1 MRQWRKMMASYITLS
16 DSNFEKEVINS
27 DKPVLVDFWAEWC
40 APCRIIAP
48 IVEEIANEYS
58 DQLIVGKVDVD
69 GNPQVSMNYGIRSIP
84 TLLIFKDG
92 KPVEQLIGAVTK
104 DTILDKVK
112 PLF

>member
-1 MRQWRKMMASYITLS
+1 MASYVTLT
-16 DSNFEKEVINS
+16 DDNFEEQVINS

-48 IVEEIANEYS
+48 IVEEIAGEYT
-58 DQLIVGKVDVD
+58 DQLKVGKMDVD

-92 KPVEQLIGAVTK
+92 KPVDQIIGAVAK
-104 DTILDKVK
+104 EAILSKVK

>member
-1 MRQWRKMMASYITLS
+1 MASYITLN
-16 DSNFEKEVINS
+16 DNNFETEVIKS

-48 IVEEIANEYS
+48 IVEEIANEYGT
-58 DQLIVGKVDVD
+58 QLKVGKVDVD

-92 KPVEQLIGAVTK
+92 KPVDQIIGAVAK
-104 DTILDKVK
+104 DAILEKVK

>member
-1 MRQWRKMMASYITLS
+1 MEDKMASYITLN
-16 DSNFEKEVINS
+16 DSNFESEVINS
-27 DKPVLVDFWAEWC
+27 KKPVLVDFWAEWC

-48 IVEEIANEYS
+48 IVEEIASEYS
-58 DQLIVGKVDVD
+58 EQLKVGKLDVD

-92 KPVEQLIGAVTK
+92 KPVDQIIGAVAK
-104 DTILDKVK
+104 EAILEKVK

>member
-1 MRQWRKMMASYITLS
+1 MASYITLN
-16 DSNFEKEVINS
+16 DENFESEVINS

-48 IVEEIANEYS
+48 IIEEIAGEYAE
-58 DQLIVGKVDVD
+58 QLKVGKIDVD

-84 TLLIFKDG
+84 TLLLFKDG
-92 KPVEQLIGAVTK
+92 KPVDQIIGAVAK
-104 DTILDKVK
+104 DAILNKVK

>member
-1 MRQWRKMMASYITLS
+1 MEEQMASYIMLN
-16 DSNFEKEVINS
+16 DENFESEVINS
-27 DKPVLVDFWAEWC
+27 NKPVLVDFWAEWC

-48 IVEEIANEYS
+48 IVDEIASEFS
-58 DQLIVGKVDVD
+58 DQLKVGKVDVD

-92 KPVEQLIGAVTK
+92 KPVEQLIGAVAK
-104 DTILDKVK
+104 ETILEKVK